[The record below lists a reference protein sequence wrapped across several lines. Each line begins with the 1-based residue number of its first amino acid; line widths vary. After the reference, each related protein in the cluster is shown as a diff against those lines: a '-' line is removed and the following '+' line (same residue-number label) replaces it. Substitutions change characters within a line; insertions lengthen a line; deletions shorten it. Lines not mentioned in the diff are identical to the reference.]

1 MKIETGTLK
10 NETETRADST
20 VSYTT
25 TAGTTLKIEKPIY
38 KFDLFG
44 DNFTV
49 VLSVYDEKR
58 VPGWFR
64 RQCQRFFVGTKW
76 TKL

>member
-1 MKIETGTLK
+1 M
-10 NETETRADST
+10 TETRADST

>member
-1 MKIETGTLK
+1 MAIM
-10 NETETRADST
+10 TETRADST
-20 VSYTT
+20 VSSTVCYTT

-38 KFDLFG
+38 KCDLFG

-64 RQCQRFFVGTKW
+64 RQCHRFFLGTKW

>member
-10 NETETRADST
+10 NETETRTDNT

-38 KFDLFG
+38 KCDLFG

-64 RQCQRFFVGTKW
+64 RQCHRFFLGTKW

>member
-1 MKIETGTLK
+1 MAIM
-10 NETETRADST
+10 TETRADST

-25 TAGTTLKIEKPIY
+25 TADTTLKLQKPIY
-38 KFDLFG
+38 KCDLFG
-44 DNFTV
+44 DNYTV

-76 TKL
+76 VKM